1 MDNQKGGLLFG
12 VNKIPSNSI
21 LKQRGEHRKVTSNK
35 KISFSDKNETLAYK
49 KDE

>member
-1 MDNQKGGLLFG
+1 MDNKKGLLFG
-12 VNKIPSNSI
+12 VNKIGSNSI

-35 KISFSDKNETLAYK
+35 KISFSDKNETIEYK